1 MKLAVVIPFLNE
13 AAALPKTL
21 AALFD
26 AIGAFE
32 GVDVIAVDGGS
43 SDSSRSVLARYP
55 SIRTLDAPPGR
66 ASQMNAGARAAND
79 AEIILFLHADSRLPS
94 DALMTIRDALRHD
107 RRWGRFDATIEGRSK
122 LLPAVSSLMN
132 LRSRVTGIATGDQA
146 MFVSRKAF
154 EIVDGLEC
162 LALADVQLAY
172 GHQRDLVAGLVLQN
186 ILVFA
191 YGLGDFA
198 LVQQL
203 LCGLNVFALVIS
215 HARTG
220 TNLPLGVRPDVLLN
234 LRR

>member
-1 MKLAVVIPFLNE
+1 MAYNKSKYVE
-13 AAALPKTL
+13 AAQKLLNQGKVAQ
-21 AALFD
+21 
-26 AIGAFE
+26 AIGE
-32 GVDVIAVDGGS
+32 
-43 SDSSRSVLARYP
+43 Y
-55 SIRTLDAPPGR
+55 
-66 ASQMNAGARAAND
+66 QN
-79 AEIILFLHADSRLPS
+79 ILKYEPRDQVT
-94 DALMTIRDALRHD
+94 LMTIGELFERANL
-107 RRWGRFDATIEGRSK
+107 
-122 LLPAVSSLMN
+122 
-132 LRSRVTGIATGDQA
+132 LRSEFGDA
-146 MFVSRKAF
+146 FVNRNRFSQETVAHEDLRKAF